1 VNIIEV
7 SKKENLGKKYEVFI
21 DGYSKGV
28 WELGWLYGKIE
39 FDLFNGEKKALT
51 FIFSISQ
58 ILRMEFAE
66 VIDWAKVKTDAQVLV
81 SDDCENWVNRHFAK
95 YDKEKDKFYT
105 WKDGKTSFTTD
116 LKEEWEYWDT
126 ID

>member
-1 VNIIEV
+1 MNIIEV
-7 SKKENLGKKYEVFI
+7 SKKENVGKSYEIFI
-21 DGYSKGV
+21 DGVNKGV
-28 WELGWLYGKIE
+28 WKIE
-39 FDLFNGEKKALT
+39 EKCKSREFEFYKDKLSLT
-51 FIFSISQ
+51 EAYFTSQ
-58 ILRMEFAE
+58 IAKMEFAE
-66 VIDWAKVKTDAQVLV
+66 VIDWSKFKTDTQVLV